1 MTSPSHY
8 PFRMVRQT
16 ATVVKIAVHQFKTH
30 IFHINISTL
39 GFVLYTMNIMVELA
53 VFFPWW
59 YLIVKLKIDGIL
71 DSVKYDHLFHST
83 NSCSNGET
91 DRSASELQFS
101 VVEVAEE
108 LDFSSGEGV
117 LVGEGFRKGFLEKE
131 RLCTKGCVEF
141 TSSAE
146 GEVPSRQRDA
156 FSQGGTPRG

>member
-1 MTSPSHY
+1 MSPSHY

-16 ATVVKIAVHQFKTH
+16 ARAVKIAVHQFKTH
-30 IFHINISTL
+30 VFHINISTL
-39 GFVLYTMNIMVELA
+39 GFVLYTMNVMVELA

-83 NSCSNGET
+83 NSCSNGEA
-91 DRSASELQFS
+91 DRSASELQFR

-117 LVGEGFRKGFLEKE
+117 LVGEGFRKGFLESLGFARKDAY
-131 RLCTKGCVEF
+131 EF

-156 FSQGGTPRG
+156 CSQGGTPRG